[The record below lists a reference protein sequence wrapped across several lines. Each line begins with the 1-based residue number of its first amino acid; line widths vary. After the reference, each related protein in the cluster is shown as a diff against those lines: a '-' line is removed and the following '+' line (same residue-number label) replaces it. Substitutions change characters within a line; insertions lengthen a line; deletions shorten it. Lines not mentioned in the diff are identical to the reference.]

1 MPVLWLL
8 GFMSKAIW
16 GLVDRW
22 PWCLGLKHGIK
33 SVQVLVFNSG
43 LSRNS
48 KVLGVEVRRSGS
60 SAVLP

>member
-1 MPVLWLL
+1 M
-8 GFMSKAIW
+8 
-16 GLVDRW
+16 
-22 PWCLGLKHGIK
+22 
-33 SVQVLVFNSG
+33 QVLVFNSG